1 VPFRTSSLR
10 LLLQLP
16 KLPEGL
22 NQCQIPNSPLVF
34 LPGEPLIRWVET
46 EFPLSIARVSEN
58 KRHPELIALSA
69 NLTQHARNSIINIMT
84 PSVKPVEWIGSSL
97 SDLRKFPEEV
107 QKSTGFALYLAQ
119 LGKKHLDAKP
129 LKGFKGSGVLEVVD
143 DFDGDTYRAVY
154 TVRFEGM
161 VYVLHAFQKKSKQGI
176 ATPKQDIEL
185 IEARLKRAREQY
197 QSQFR
202 QENQE
207 Q

>member
-1 VPFRTSSLR
+1 
-10 LLLQLP
+10 
-16 KLPEGL
+16 
-22 NQCQIPNSPLVF
+22 
-34 LPGEPLIRWVET
+34 
-46 EFPLSIARVSEN
+46 
-58 KRHPELIALSA
+58 
-69 NLTQHARNSIINIMT
+69 MT
-84 PSVKPVEWIGSSL
+84 PSLLKPIEWISSSL

-107 QKSTGFALYLAQ
+107 QKSMGFALYLAQ
-119 LGKKHLDAKP
+119 LGQKHQDAKP

-197 QSQFR
+197 QSQSKK
-202 QENQE
+202 ET
-207 Q
+207 